1 MSNGGTHN
9 ELLEVPQDVP
19 IVNVQ
24 DVPLL
29 HDHDVVVMAISEALW
44 GTRGSGREWVAVH
57 TPLGSV
63 RETMLHVLS
72 RRKLFSGQVTY
83 IVNCSVII
91 VKWIAWVPPLDDY

>member
-44 GTRGSGREWVAVH
+44 GTRGSGRGGLLYTHHLVQSGRQCCMFCPEENS
-57 TPLGSV
+57 SV
-63 RETMLHVLS
+63 G
-72 RRKLFSGQVTY
+72 K
-83 IVNCSVII
+83 
-91 VKWIAWVPPLDDY
+91 